1 MATISAQLVKEL
13 REKTGS
19 GLMECKKALTDANGN
34 LDEAATLLRKRGQ
47 AAAEKKMGRSTSE
60 GLVGSY
66 IHTGGRVGVLIEV
79 NCETDFVANTDE
91 FKTLVKDLAMQVA
104 AASPSA
110 ARWVRRE
117 DVPADALDKEREI
130 LTSQA
135 ESSGKPS
142 NVIEKIVAGKLGKFY
157 SDNVLLEQPF
167 IKNPDQSVEDYLKS
181 RIAVLKENIQV
192 RRFVRFERGEA
203 L

>member
-1 MATISAQLVKEL
+1 MTISAQQVKEL

-19 GLMECKKALTDANGN
+19 GLMECKKALQEADGN
-34 LDEAATLLRKRGQ
+34 VEEAVTILRKKGQ
-47 AAAEKKMGRSTSE
+47 AAAETKSGRSTTE
-60 GLVGSY
+60 GRVGSY

-91 FKTLVKDLAMQVA
+91 FQELVRDLGMQVA
-104 AASPSA
+104 AAAPSA

-117 DVPADALDKEREI
+117 DVPKDALDKEREI

-135 ESSGKPS
+135 EASGKPA
-142 NVIEKIVAGKLGKFY
+142 NVIEKIVEGRLSKFY
-157 SDNVLLEQPF
+157 SENVLLEQAF
-167 IKNPDQSVEDYLKS
+167 IKNPDQTVEQFLKS
-181 RIAVLKENIQV
+181 RIAVLKENIQI